1 MTHMEHQE
9 SGCELQQGAGFGAWL
24 LKETG
29 GIVTSSSKSAEGK
42 SIFETTL
49 DAQRE
54 LKSILLSNIKLH

>member
-9 SGCELQQGAGFGAWL
+9 SGCDLQQSAGFGAWL
-24 LKETG
+24 LKVTG
-29 GIVTSSSKSAEGK
+29 GIVTSSAKTAEGK

-54 LKSILLSNIKLH
+54 LKSNLLSNVRLL